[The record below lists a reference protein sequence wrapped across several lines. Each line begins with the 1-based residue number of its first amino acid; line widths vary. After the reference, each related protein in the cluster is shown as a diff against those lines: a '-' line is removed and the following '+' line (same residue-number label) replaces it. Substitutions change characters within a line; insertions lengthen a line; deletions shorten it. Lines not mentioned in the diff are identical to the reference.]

1 MRLTN
6 DLKRTLNVFRQ
17 FPQSLSLLV
26 FFLACCSPVI
36 AQTTF
41 PPRPDTIRADRS
53 SPTED
58 GPPLTTIEE
67 EMRAK
72 RAIKYA
78 EKEHK
83 ENLARAGQIT
93 ELGKELV
100 ASFKLKRSLDRED
113 IRRLDRLEKLTRK
126 IRSEAGGE
134 DNETVL
140 SKPPTDLDSAVSR
153 LAELSASVGDQF
165 KKTPRQVISAE
176 VIDEANALLEIIKLV
191 RAMLR

>member
-17 FPQSLSLLV
+17 FPQSLSLSV
-26 FFLACCSPVI
+26 FFLACCSPGI
-36 AQTTF
+36 AQTTL

-83 ENLARAGQIT
+83 ENLSRAGLIT
-93 ELGKELV
+93 ELGKELL
-100 ASFKLKRSLDRED
+100 ASFKLKRRLDRED

-176 VIDEANALLEIIKLV
+176 VIDEANVLLEIIKLV
-191 RAMLR
+191 RTMLR